1 MNRKRRLLLLAGLL
15 AAALLAAAAFTLRTP
30 AGPSALATEATPMAA
45 AARTTFPGLV
55 PAAGEPDLPALHT
68 VKPPKGQA
76 TQIAG
81 PFDDRLVLENLAFNG
96 SAATGAVRVTSDVS
110 DVLEL
115 QVLAGFY
122 DHNGA
127 LLGTARFV
135 HHLGSESH
143 NHAGPP
149 EERETFSI
157 AVPAKYLGKAVS
169 AAVGVP
175 VLVNE

>member
-1 MNRKRRLLLLAGLL
+1 MNHKRRLLLLAGLL
-15 AAALLAAAAFTLRTP
+15 AAALLAVAAFTMGTT
-30 AGPSALATEATPMAA
+30 AQPSRSANEATPVAA
-45 AARTTFPGLV
+45 AARTSFPGLA
-55 PAAGEPDLPALHT
+55 PAAGEPDLPGLHT
-68 VKPPKGQA
+68 LNPPSGHAVQVP
-76 TQIAG
+76 G
-81 PFDDRLVLENLAFNG
+81 PFDDRLVLEHLTFTG
-96 SAATGAVRVTSDVS
+96 SATTGAVRVTSDVS

-122 DHNGA
+122 DHDGA

-149 EERETFSI
+149 EEREKFSI
-157 AVPAKYLGKAVS
+157 AVPAKYHGKAVS
-169 AAVGVP
+169 ATVGVP